1 MKTNT
6 SEKSA
11 GIKVERSIT
20 VNKPPNVLY
29 DFWRNFE
36 NLPLIMNHLESVKVL
51 DDKRS
56 HWIAKGPAG
65 TSMEWDSELTKE
77 INDVQLDWQSLPGS
91 EVTNFGSVLFKKAPA
106 DRGTEVKVILSY
118 DPPAGSVGAA
128 FAKLFGEEPSQQVSD
143 DLRRFKQL
151 METGE
156 IATVQGQPSGE
167 EQ

>member
-6 SEKSA
+6 SEESG

-20 VNKPPNVLY
+20 VNRPPDVLY

-56 HWIAKGPAG
+56 HWVAKGPVG
-65 TSMEWDSELTKE
+65 TRMEWDSEVTKE
-77 INDVQLDWQSLPGS
+77 IKDEQLDWQSLPGS
-91 EVTNFGSVLFKKAPA
+91 EVSNIGSVFFKKAPG
-106 DRGTEVKVILSY
+106 DRGTEVKVIFSY
-118 DPPAGSVGAA
+118 DPPAGSIGVA

-151 METGE
+151 MEAGE
-156 IATVQGQPSGE
+156 IATVEGQPSGE
-167 EQ
+167 

>member
-6 SEKSA
+6 SQKSA
-11 GIKVERSIT
+11 GIKVEKSIT
-20 VNKPPNVLY
+20 VDRPPDVLY

-51 DDKRS
+51 DNKRS
-56 HWIAKGPAG
+56 HWVAKGPVD
-65 TSMEWDSELTKE
+65 TRLEWDSELNRE
-77 INDVQLDWQSLPGS
+77 IKDEQLDWQSLPGS
-91 EVTNFGSVLFKKAPA
+91 EVANMGSVFFKKAPA
-106 DRGTEVKVILSY
+106 DRGTEVKVIFSY

-167 EQ
+167 